1 MNNSNYL
8 LSFLEELNSE
18 AYKIGKKIE
27 DLIYDD
33 PQSACF
39 NGRLT
44 LEAIINDV
52 FKQEDI
58 GMYFDRLFD
67 KVIYLDN
74 KGYLTEEVKKDMD
87 TIRSLGNKAAHNTNF
102 DDLENAIKVF
112 KSTYKVAK
120 WYAESYSLNIEIP
133 EYRNPKP
140 RNYSQDPN
148 ELVNKVLDKLR
159 DQDND
164 KTDNGSKSLGESYKE
179 SEEDREDAS
188 KSLINYNL
196 QENQSY
202 LLRELKKLQE
212 SSQEAVESPE
222 DFSLLKEYLHVD
234 RKIQT
239 DLEVML
245 EKEQN
250 KNGPSLILL
259 SGSVGDGKSHL
270 LSYLKKNKP
279 ELLKGYRLY
288 NDATES
294 FDPKKSAIETLTEE
308 LEGFSDQSIDTS
320 NDRII
325 IAINLGILNNFL
337 EADHGDKSF
346 NKLKQFIVDSHI
358 FESQIT
364 ANYSDDAFHIIS
376 FSDYQSFE
384 LTSEGPKSH
393 FFESIFNKV
402 FSQSDDN
409 PFYQA
414 YKLDVNRKVNWI
426 VHRNFEFLT
435 NQSVQKHIIRL
446 LINSIVQQKL
456 VISAR
461 ALFNF
466 ISDIV
471 IPEGYLEGDD
481 FSWGPLEKLGYT
493 TPNLLFNRKERS
505 FILRAMDEL
514 DPIDL
519 RSSRVDELLI
529 KLNTLEDWEGII
541 NDLVEEPVSVK
552 WLKEFISLKDG
563 MEEGENFT
571 YASEQ
576 EFFKVV
582 IRTAYLT
589 SEELHNEVTPN
600 SFYEFNKY
608 LYAFNKRDT
617 SVIQDF
623 YEQVKSATFKWKG
636 SPKRN
641 YIYLSNRGNFKVAQR
656 LSLKPDISHL
666 KSKNDDILYNFNT
679 TLTVA
684 YHGGNSSEKVML
696 NVDYYLYKLLLSVLS
711 GYCPNKKDEEDAI
724 QFMEFIDRVMNFGNF
739 KDELLVHIPNE
750 RKLYRLEKNEFG
762 GFIFERET

>member
-1 MNNSNYL
+1 MNYL
-8 LSFLEELNSE
+8 MSFLEKLNPE

-52 FKQEDI
+52 FKQEEI

-74 KGYLTEEVKKDMD
+74 KGYLTEEVKRDMD

-140 RNYSQDPN
+140 RSYSQDPN

-159 DQDND
+159 DQDQSKND
-164 KTDNGSKSLGESYKE
+164 AEKYNEPTVEPEESFKE
-179 SEEDREDAS
+179 QPH
-188 KSLINYNL
+188 SLINYTL

-234 RKIQT
+234 RKIQI
-239 DLEVML
+239 DLETML
-245 EKEQN
+245 EKEQG
-250 KNGPSLILL
+250 KDGPSLILL

-346 NKLKQFIVDSHI
+346 NKLKQFVDDSQI

-364 ANYSDDAFHIIS
+364 ANYSDDSFHIIS
-376 FSDYQSFE
+376 FSDYQTFE
-384 LTSEGPKSH
+384 LTSKGPKSH

-414 YKLDVNRKVNWI
+414 YKLDVDRKVNWI

-435 NQSVQKHIIRL
+435 NRSVQKHVIRL
-446 LINSIVQQKL
+446 LINTIVQQKL

-493 TPNLLFNRKERS
+493 TPNLLFDRKERS
-505 FILRAMDEL
+505 FILRAIDEL

-541 NDLVEEPVSVK
+541 NALVDEPVSVN

-563 MEEGENFT
+563 LEEGDNFT

-589 SEELHNEVTPN
+589 SEELHNEVTPK
-600 SFYEFNKY
+600 SFYEFINY

-623 YEQVKSATFKWKG
+623 YEKIKSATFKWKG

-666 KSKNDDILYNFNT
+666 NPKNDDILYNFNT

-684 YHGGNSSEKVML
+684 FYGSNSSEKVML
-696 NVDYYLYKLLLSVLS
+696 NVDYYLYKLILSVLS

-724 QFMEFIDRVMNFGNF
+724 QFMEFIDRIMHFGNF